1 MVGRTGPVS
10 RGFRLR
16 RPTRLRE
23 AASPYRSWM
32 TDRFKSNPTKSCF
45 VPRHLDRRS
54 DSRDRSSKFATHPP
68 SHLPFK
74 NQQSSFDIR
83 SNHWN
88 PMVGRTGPVSRG
100 FRLRRPTRLR
110 GAASP
115 YRSWMTERF
124 KPNPTKSCFVPGH
137 SGRRSENATH
147 PPSHLPFKNQQYSF
161 DIRSNHWNPMVG
173 RTGPVSRGF
182 RLRRPTRLRE
192 AASPYRSWMTE
203 RFKSNPTKSCLVPRH
218 LDRRTEIEVRKS
230 PALRSHLFHSTIR
243 NPQSSFVNPT
253 TAHRSPLTDPSPA
266 QPVQRTL
273 HSQRSHS
280 FGHMGV
286 DLRRFDIRMTQ

>member
-1 MVGRTGPVS
+1 VS

-54 DSRDRSSKFATHPP
+54 DSRDRSSKF
-68 SHLPFK
+68 
-74 NQQSSFDIR
+74 
-83 SNHWN
+83 
-88 PMVGRTGPVSRG
+88 
-100 FRLRRPTRLR
+100 
-110 GAASP
+110 
-115 YRSWMTERF
+115 
-124 KPNPTKSCFVPGH
+124 
-137 SGRRSENATH
+137 ATH